1 MKVED
6 YKAIRQTGKELTTKI
21 FKFETVNKDGLNY
34 AAKLL
39 GYWNENKLI
48 FDSEEEF
55 DMLTEFLIF
64 EKFKKNTNVVQRFYN
79 SDPELTDLEKE
90 NMNGLLNFHASLFEV
105 KSVDSNMN
113 TIVLVDLLDPNRK
126 EFTLMD
132 IGLSHT
138 SAAGLIFYTRL
149 LPVQDVYMT
158 SGVSFGFENNFKDKL
173 LGIISLASF
182 KKRNKLTTTELFVLM
197 HKRYHQFGMNIKT
210 V

>member
-6 YKAIRQTGKELTTKI
+6 YKAVRQTGKELTSKI
-21 FKFETVNKDGLNY
+21 FKFAIKDKDELYY
-34 AAKLL
+34 AANIL
-39 GYWNENKLI
+39 GCYDGRTLV
-48 FDSEEEF
+48 FDSDEEF
-55 DMLTEFLIF
+55 DTLTEFLIF
-64 EKFKKNTNVVQRFYN
+64 EKFKQNTTVVRRFYN
-79 SDPELTDLEKE
+79 SNPELTDSEKE
-90 NMNGLLNFHASLFEV
+90 NMKGILNYHASLFEV
-105 KSVDSNMN
+105 KGVDSNKN
-113 TIVLVDLLDPNRK
+113 TIVLVDLLDPDRK

-138 SAAGLIFYTRL
+138 SAVGLIFYTRL
-149 LPVQDVYMT
+149 LPVQDIYMT

-173 LGIISLASF
+173 LGIISLAAF